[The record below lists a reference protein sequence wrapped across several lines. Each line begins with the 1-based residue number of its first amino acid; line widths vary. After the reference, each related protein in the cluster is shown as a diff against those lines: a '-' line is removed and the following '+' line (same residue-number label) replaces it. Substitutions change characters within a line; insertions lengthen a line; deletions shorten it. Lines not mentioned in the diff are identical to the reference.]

1 MSPSATAVPAP
12 TRTDPDAAV
21 KQVTY
26 LVLAKAPAPGAVKTR
41 LTPAYS
47 EHEAAALAAA
57 ALLDTLTAV
66 TAAAGALEPDS
77 PPPVCALLGD
87 PASGAA
93 PAALATALESFTVI
107 GQRGEGL
114 ASRLAHAHV
123 DAAGE
128 FGATVQIGMD
138 TPQVS
143 PALLS
148 AAAELV
154 TAQDGPDAALG
165 LAQDGGWWVLALR
178 RAGHAR
184 LIADVA
190 MSTAET
196 GRLTHAALS
205 GGGLRVELLP
215 PLLDVDLP
223 EDVATVAAAATGTR
237 FAALAGTLGDRTER

>member
-1 MSPSATAVPAP
+1 MSPSLATTASSRADPA
-12 TRTDPDAAV
+12 AGV
-21 KQVTY
+21 QQVTY

-57 ALLDTLTAV
+57 ALLDTLDVVRTV
-66 TAAAGALEPDS
+66 AGAGSTGS
-77 PPPVCALLGD
+77 PRPVCALRGLPSD
-87 PASGAA
+87 GAA
-93 PAALATALESFTVI
+93 PDALAATLADFTVI

-128 FGATVQIGMD
+128 FGPTVQIGMD
-138 TPQVS
+138 TPQVT
-143 PALLS
+143 PDLLG
-148 AAAELV
+148 AAAERV
-154 TAQDGPDAALG
+154 VAEDGPDAVLG
-165 LAQDGGWWVLALR
+165 LAEDGGWWLLALR

-196 GRLTHAALS
+196 GRLTQAALTQ
-205 GGGLRVELLP
+205 GGLRVELMP
-215 PLLDVDLP
+215 QLLDVDLP
-223 EDVATVAAAATGTR
+223 DDVGVVAAAAPSTR
-237 FAALAGTLGDRTER
+237 FAVLASTLGDRTERP